1 MEAKGYGKEY
11 GIEDAVCESGP
22 GVMRWCATLSIVAGA
37 LVGRAGARLTVE
49 TFCFA
54 VIANDALGEMSVR
67 PREATVECVVYV
79 FVCAKRRKVVLYGL
93 HLQRSPANTLS
104 RLQPVSAR
112 NSLH

>member
-1 MEAKGYGKEY
+1 MEAKGDGKEY

-67 PREATVECVVYV
+67 PREATVECVV
-79 FVCAKRRKVVLYGL
+79 FVCAKRRKVVLYTYNGPPL
-93 HLQRSPANTLS
+93 THSQGSSRSQLATL
-104 RLQPVSAR
+104 
-112 NSLH
+112 